1 MSGYEGESR
10 KHVIYS
16 ATNMLL
22 PSRQPINEIEV
33 DSFNEEQIQESLKL
47 YYAEVEQQK
56 THYKVFDPKEHLLQF
71 KSKALPFS
79 LLSKAEIK

>member
-1 MSGYEGESR
+1 MANANQPFNYDEDLSEGSLSGDEGESR

-33 DSFNEEQIQESLKL
+33 DSFNEE
-47 YYAEVEQQK
+47 
-56 THYKVFDPKEHLLQF
+56 
-71 KSKALPFS
+71 
-79 LLSKAEIK
+79 